1 MLEQGLIKTHFLGRD
16 GFIWWIGQVVDQ
28 TKWAGNLPATPTKT
42 TKEQQGFD
50 FRYKVRI
57 MGYHTAS
64 PEDLPDDQLPWA
76 SVMLPVTAGASGGAG
91 QTPQLRQGNFVYGF
105 FLDGE
110 DAQMPIIMGVIG
122 YNQYTAILKDIPEG
136 GGFAPFSGYTVK
148 DTVPRDALGTTQ
160 EEGTAAADG
169 VDITNTYFTGKT
181 NNKEVMESLVS
192 LIGRKDGAS
201 KEQYVNESK
210 PKIIPTISK
219 CEPSPVVGIQ
229 REMKN
234 MIAEVQRIK
243 KTANDWETKVSTKID
258 NIEKEIAKV
267 KDNATKAIAGDVK
280 RITAE
285 IQKNALKK
293 VNDALSESYNE
304 VFPTELPELKVKVE
318 IANDELACLFKNIM
332 KNLTGMVGGFLDQ
345 VTDKFINTPPCASEN
360 FLGSLLGKISGL
372 IDSAISSV
380 MAPIKSLLAG
390 MGAATSAID
399 DVMGFATD
407 ALSFLT
413 CEEDPR
419 CSEVKEWNSI
429 SGAEKSATL
438 DLFSIVNKAKEAASL
453 VQNAVEGVTNIGS
466 ALSDIAKNADF
477 SDALKPGCNTG
488 PVNCGPPIVE
498 FIGGGGSGAKG
509 NVIVSALTTVMGV
522 DIITPGGNYIGAPR
536 LKFSDPCNKGKGATG
551 RAVIGSVPDITDT
564 FTADIVAGTNQLSN
578 VSDVTKLTSGTSIR
592 LINGGTVRLDGGST
606 VTSIN
611 PVTGTGTGT
620 DTGTTGT
627 GTGTNGS
634 NTITI
639 SNLFDGTGS
648 TTGAR
653 FSIANGKTTMGI
665 TQIIMDDTGIDYLP
679 APDGSQGGDGR
690 TWAEAD
696 ETTIRRADGTYDT
709 PYKPGTVIP
718 VSIGDEVT
726 NPGGGVDLITET
738 GTITARPP
746 VDKSKGGPFP
756 SLGSGDYPVVLEIE
770 DINILDPGFG
780 YDPNDK
786 VVVGNGA
793 ELKIE
798 VDSLGSVT
806 KVDVLNGGIG
816 FTEDPDVYIDSN
828 SGYNA
833 KLMPVFKV
841 NRVGEDIAPEA
852 VSTGAVLSVI
862 DCVGKF

>member
-64 PEDLPDDQLPWA
+64 PEDLSDDELPWA
-76 SVMLPVTAGASGGAG
+76 SVMLPVTAGASGGAR

-148 DTVPRDALGTTQ
+148 DTVPRDSLGTTQ

-293 VNDALSESYNE
+293 VNDAFSESYNE
-304 VFPTELPELKVKVE
+304 VFPTELPQLKVEVE

-380 MAPIKSLLAG
+380 MAPIKGLLAG

-438 DLFSIVNKAKEAASL
+438 DLFSIVNKAKESASL

-488 PVNCGPPIVE
+488 PVNCGPPTVE
-498 FIGGGGSGAKG
+498 FIGGGGSGATG

-522 DIITPGGNYIGAPR
+522 DIITPGGNYIGPPR
-536 LKFSDPCNKGKGATG
+536 LKFSDSCNKGKGAVG
-551 RAVIGSVPDITDT
+551 RAVMGQVPVQVRVPVQVSVP
-564 FTADIVAGTNQLSN
+564 VQ
-578 VSDVTKLTSGTSIR
+578 VTTTLP
-592 LINGGTVRLDGGST
+592 D
-606 VTSIN
+606 
-611 PVTGTGTGT
+611 
-620 DTGTTGT
+620 GTT
-627 GTGTNGS
+627 
-634 NTITI
+634 
-639 SNLFDGTGS
+639 
-648 TTGAR
+648 TTGPDPNGATTLVPDPNG
-653 FSIANGKTTMGI
+653 ATTLVPDPNGKTTLGVA
-665 TQIIMDDTGIDYLP
+665 QIIMDDTGIDYLP

-690 TWAEAD
+690 TWADAD

-726 NPGGGVDLITET
+726 NPGGVVDLITET

-770 DINILDPGFG
+770 DINVLDPGFG

-841 NRVGEDIAPEA
+841 NRVGEEIAPEE
-852 VSTGAVLSVI
+852 VSAGAVLSVI